1 MKQESREL
9 SYKGWRGGRW
19 RGGRWRGR
27 RGGGETE
34 KEKGE
39 EPWHE
44 DWEVNRAIEQE
55 VNTCTQPQE
64 VAESLQVYAFA
75 CVCRCLRVAATSI
88 ISITKRE
95 FHPKMEKMH
104 RCVREKVGMLTEWFH
119 TLLSPSF
126 SSLSGQQFLAP
137 ELHSCACTL
146 KHQGVCGRIKCRT
159 LHQLT
164 GKSRKCYLIECVCDF
179 LYLIS
184 RIELMKLRNVS
195 TERTTTCDCMWKQ
208 EKKTKKTKKLNVRHT
223 EMHQLAGVLKHANQV
238 EQMNCVGVLH
248 PVQ

>member
-1 MKQESREL
+1 M
-9 SYKGWRGGRW
+9 
-19 RGGRWRGR
+19 
-27 RGGGETE
+27 
-34 KEKGE
+34 
-39 EPWHE
+39 
-44 DWEVNRAIEQE
+44 
-55 VNTCTQPQE
+55 NTCTQPQE

-159 LHQLT
+159 LHQLI

-195 TERTTTCDCMWKQ
+195 TERTTTCDCM
-208 EKKTKKTKKLNVRHT
+208 
-223 EMHQLAGVLKHANQV
+223 
-238 EQMNCVGVLH
+238 
-248 PVQ
+248 